1 MAVGAILAN
10 PTTLLTILQ
19 LARMATDL
27 ATRAVGGEVTEEE
40 MYQEMVDMLDHL
52 ALANSRFEKAAEEFR
67 KEQED

>member
-27 ATRAVGGEVTEEE
+27 ATRAVSGDVTEEA
-40 MYQEMVDMLDHL
+40 MKQELADMLDHL
-52 ALANSRFEKAAEEFR
+52 ALANDRFTRAAEEFR